1 MQEGEKTPHM
11 KMRHPH
17 PAQKYRQLLLV
28 LIVTFL
34 ISPFLKASIGSII
47 SAFMLLYTIILTIRS
62 FTLPRLFLYVYTAI
76 ALTAFCLQVSTS
88 MGWAS
93 PSSTAVALF
102 PQAIFALYLG
112 GAAYW
117 IGKDIFTANEVTTDT
132 VRGGISI
139 YLLIG
144 FVWALVYGIVE
155 TLDHTAFS
163 ESLLTDGAF
172 LKALHFSFTTLTT
185 LGYGDIVPKSD
196 IALVLTNL
204 EAITGQMYSTVFIA
218 ILVGGYLAK
227 SRDS

>member
-1 MQEGEKTPHM
+1 M
-11 KMRHPH
+11 KQRTLHTAH
-17 PAQKYRQLLLV
+17 KYRQLLIV
-28 LIVTFL
+28 LTATFL
-34 ISPFLKASIGSII
+34 AAPFLKAGIGSVV
-47 SAFMLLYTIILTIRS
+47 SALLLFYSIVLIIRS
-62 FTLPRLFLYVYTAI
+62 FTLPRLFFYIYVAI

-88 MGWAS
+88 IGWVS
-93 PSSTAVALF
+93 PSSAAVALF

-117 IGKDIFTANEVTTDT
+117 IGQDIFTSPEVTADT

-144 FVWALVYGIVE
+144 FVWALLYGIVE
-155 TLDHTAFS
+155 TLNKTAFS
-163 ESLLTDGAF
+163 ESLLTNGAF

-196 IALVLTNL
+196 VALVLTNL
-204 EAITGQMYSTVFIA
+204 EAIAGQMYSTVFIA

-227 SRDS
+227 SRDSQSSE